1 MYAKGKGSTV
11 PSDAQAREKLAL
23 YVYEYLLHVGAQKAA
38 QTFLSEIR
46 WEKNITLGEPPGFL
60 HSWWC
65 VFWDL
70 YCAAPERRDTC
81 EHSSEAKAFH
91 DYGFVNSGYAV
102 NGIAAHCPQQA
113 GSCSCLNP
121 SAPSPLGQMP
131 PNEGMPGGPMPP
143 GGFFPQNSHMRPSPP
158 QQPANQPSPHPQPP
172 PPHTQMMQNQ
182 PFMSPRYP
190 GGPRP
195 GVRMPQQVE
204 FNPPGGVPGQPMMP
218 NSIDPTRQGDG
229 GEFAGWQGPPS
240 MNPMN
245 PRMNPP
251 RGQPLG
257 PMNPGNY
264 GGMRPPPNST
274 MGPGGPN
281 MPPMSMPGPGG
292 RPWQPNASSMNYS
305 SASPGSHYGGP
316 PVSAS
321 GPPGP
326 GTPIMPSPQDSSNS
340 GGDGMYAMMK
350 PVPGGG
356 MPGQFQ
362 MGPGG
367 PEGPMGS
374 MGPDMG
380 PPVMNGMSSGGDGL
394 DGMKNSP
401 ANGPGTP
408 REDGPPMGD
417 YGIPGYGQENGGY
430 GLYLVADC
438 APENAE
444 CGCLM
449 EESDC
454 AHGSDARAVLGKPD
468 WPIDETCA
476 DIATVKCFTSGLIV
490 RFRRAADAERC
501 CDQTE
506 SAAILK
512 IKESMQE
519 EAKRFEKDTP
529 AEPPD
534 YFMQ

>member
-102 NGIAAHCPQQA
+102 NGIAH
-113 GSCSCLNP
+113 NP
-121 SAPSPLGQMP
+121 TAPSPLGQIP
-131 PNEGMPGGPMPP
+131 PNDGMPGGPMAPA
-143 GGFFPQNSHMRPSPP
+143 GFFP
-158 QQPANQPSPHPQPP
+158 
-172 PPHTQMMQNQ
+172 

-204 FNPPGGVPGQPMMP
+204 FNAPGGVPGQPMIP
-218 NSIDPTRQGDG
+218 NNMDPTRQGDG
-229 GEFAGWQGPPS
+229 GEFVGWQGPPGMS
-240 MNPMN
+240 PMN
-245 PRMNPP
+245 PRMSAP
-251 RGQPLG
+251 RGQPL

-274 MGPGGPN
+274 MGPGGPS
-281 MPPMSMPGPGG
+281 MPPMSMPGGPGG
-292 RPWQPNASSMNYS
+292 RPWQPNTSTMNYS

-316 PVSAS
+316 PVSGT

-326 GTPIMPSPQDSSNS
+326 GTPIMPSPQDSTSS
-340 GGDGMYAMMK
+340 GGESMYAMMK
-350 PVPGGG
+350 PVPGGSI
-356 MPGQFQ
+356 PGFP
-362 MGPGG
+362 MGPG
-367 PEGPMGS
+367 PEGAMGS
-374 MGPDMG
+374 MGPEMG
-380 PPVMNGMSSGGDGL
+380 PPVMNGMSSAGDTL

-401 ANGPGTP
+401 APGTP
-408 REDGPPMGD
+408 REEGPPMSD
-417 YGIPGYGQENGGY
+417 YGIPGYGQEN
-430 GLYLVADC
+430 
-438 APENAE
+438 
-444 CGCLM
+444 
-449 EESDC
+449 
-454 AHGSDARAVLGKPD
+454 
-468 WPIDETCA
+468 
-476 DIATVKCFTSGLIV
+476 
-490 RFRRAADAERC
+490 
-501 CDQTE
+501 DQNE

-529 AEPPD
+529 NEHPD

>member
-102 NGIAAHCPQQA
+102 NGIAH
-113 GSCSCLNP
+113 NP

-131 PNEGMPGGPMPP
+131 PSDGMPGGPMPP
-143 GGFFPQNSHMRPSPP
+143 GGFFPVSPL
-158 QQPANQPSPHPQPP
+158 PHRFSCFLDCGNLSLVLFDASL
-172 PPHTQMMQNQ
+172 TMLFLSQ

-195 GVRMPQQVE
+195 GVRMPQQVD

-218 NSIDPTRQGDG
+218 NSMDPTRQGK
-229 GEFAGWQGPPS
+229 FSSPPT

-274 MGPGGPN
+274 MGPGGPS
-281 MPPMSMPGPGG
+281 MPPMPGPGG

-316 PVSAS
+316 PVSGS

-350 PVPGGG
+350 P
-356 MPGQFQ
+356 FQ

-367 PEGPMGS
+367 PDGPMGS

-380 PPVMNGMSSGGDGL
+380 PPVMNGMSSAGDGL

-417 YGIPGYGQENGGY
+417 YGIPGYGQEN
-430 GLYLVADC
+430 VSC
-438 APENAE
+438 VPAP
-444 CGCLM
+444 
-449 EESDC
+449 S
-454 AHGSDARAVLGKPD
+454 
-468 WPIDETCA
+468 
-476 DIATVKCFTSGLIV
+476 SGDLSPELEI
-490 RFRRAADAERC
+490 
-501 CDQTE
+501 
-506 SAAILK
+506 S
-512 IKESMQE
+512 
-519 EAKRFEKDTP
+519 
-529 AEPPD
+529 PP
-534 YFMQ
+534 Y